1 MTSIVVMLLS
11 KGTKHAKLPKKKS
24 HLVPTLAILINMFML
39 ET

>member
-11 KGTKHAKLPKKKS
+11 KGTKHAKLPKKS
-24 HLVPTLAILINMFML
+24 YLVPTLAILINMFML